1 MRLRLWYTIYSV
13 NQPSLRGYVMGC
25 GDASAASDVLIG
37 CDLKDPI
44 KKIGGHDIAQYSLD
58 SYHST
63 FATPHAP
70 FVPPLYSTP

>member
-1 MRLRLWYTIYSV
+1 
-13 NQPSLRGYVMGC
+13 MGC

-70 FVPPLYSTP
+70 SSLT